1 MKDGENMKLKG
12 RFRYV
17 GGQTGT
23 TANGKVYYLMS
34 LLQGLD
40 TTRIYV
46 SEEFY
51 VKDLSKIPEFSE
63 VDCELNIS
71 QGAKGTYINCE
82 SITPVVKK

>member
-1 MKDGENMKLKG
+1 MKVKG

-17 GGQTGT
+17 GGQTGNGN
-23 TANGKVYYLMS
+23 NGKPYYVMS

-40 TTRIYV
+40 TTRIFV

-51 VKDLSKIPEFSE
+51 VKELPKILDFSE

-71 QGAKGTYINCE
+71 LTQRGAFVNCE
-82 SITPVVKK
+82 SITPIKTDKGR